1 MCSHKLAKGSE
12 LMSGDVSHFP
22 AVCFL
27 LGVPRSGTT
36 LLAHLLQQHPDITA
50 PPEPWLMLALE
61 AFGRVDHRH
70 AAGASL
76 IQAATH
82 EFLGRIDH
90 ISVSRAFADAAYSQ
104 YLAAAGKRTLID
116 KTPRYWM
123 VLDYLHSLYPEA
135 PHILLLRNPYAIA
148 ASLKS
153 TWGIPFVSERCPPTS
168 VSCLADLVIGTP
180 TAAVALALA
189 DLVLGLPAL
198 AAQRG
203 RPHTQ
208 TVHYEHLVERPD
220 EEIRRVITALG
231 YDPSGFIVPAVEQ
244 TEYLRLSSFGDRRL
258 LKKKAVDNRSVETW
272 RTELTIEEMQTVT
285 DLVGAEL
292 LVELGY
298 EQSLQHAK
306 DAGIVDRGKAV
317 TERYRQVFR
326 TWWDLRRGEA
336 DGTPAGASECN
347 SIFRQAEE
355 NTPIGSNS
363 SKYGE
368 AQRLPQLKIAENL
381 QLATS
386 MVAQLKQALMA
397 SEDDRATQLEAIRNR
412 DATIEALRREVVRLE
427 QSLAKET

>member
-1 MCSHKLAKGSE
+1 
-12 LMSGDVSHFP
+12 MSRDVSP
-22 AVCFL
+22 LPLICFL
-27 LGVPRSGTT
+27 LGNPRSGTT

-70 AAGASL
+70 PAGASL
-76 IQAATH
+76 IQVAAC
-82 EFLGRIDH
+82 EFLGRIDR

-116 KTPRYWM
+116 KAPRYWM

-168 VSCLADLVIGTP
+168 VSCLAELVTGTP

-198 AAQRG
+198 AMQRG
-203 RPHTQ
+203 RRHTQ
-208 TVHYEHLVERPD
+208 VVHYERLVERPD
-220 EEIRRVITALG
+220 EEIQRVIAGLG
-231 YDPSGFIVPAVEQ
+231 YDPAGIVFAGVEQ

-285 DLVGAEL
+285 DLVGADL

-317 TERYRQVFR
+317 TEGYRRVFQ
-326 TWWDLRRGEA
+326 TWWDLRRGE
-336 DGTPAGASECN
+336 GEGIPAGACEYN
-347 SIFRQAEE
+347 SIFQQAGED
-355 NTPIGSNS
+355 NTIS
-363 SKYGE
+363 SSSSTLGE
-368 AQRLPQLKIAENL
+368 AQRLPEFKIGENL
-381 QLATS
+381 QLGAS
-386 MVAQLKQALMA
+386 MVAQLKRALMA
-397 SEDDRATQLEAIRNR
+397 SEDDRATQLEALRNR
-412 DATIEALRREVVRLE
+412 DAAIEALRREVVRLE
-427 QSLAKET
+427 QSLAK

>member
-1 MCSHKLAKGSE
+1 MCYHKPAKGSE
-12 LMSGDVSHFP
+12 LMSRDVSHFP

-76 IQAATH
+76 IQVATH

-123 VLDYLHSLYPEA
+123 VLDYLRSLYPEA

-208 TVHYEHLVERPD
+208 IVHYERLVERPD
-220 EEIRRVITALG
+220 EEIRHVIAALG
-231 YDPSGFIVPAVEQ
+231 YDPSGITVPAVEQ

-317 TERYRQVFR
+317 TERYRQVFQ

-336 DGTPAGASECN
+336 DGIPAGASECN

-363 SKYGE
+363 STYGE
-368 AQRLPQLKIAENL
+368 AQRLSQLKIGENL

-397 SEDDRATQLEAIRNR
+397 SEDDRATQHEAIRNR